1 MTVVLLVLLPALG
14 SVTVL
19 GLRRRARAVGA
30 AAVGSAVATLA
41 VAFVAAWAEPEL
53 AWRWSDTLELTVA
66 VDGFARVMVVLI
78 PVVAAPV
85 LVYAAATVDEGRTRL
100 LALMLGF
107 VAAMELL
114 VVASDLLTL
123 LIAWELIG
131 AFSWALIGHG
141 WRERSN
147 SAAAAQAF
155 ITTRIGDLGL
165 YVAAGM
171 TFASTGGLG
180 YVDLA
185 TVDGAHQDALAAGL
199 LLAVAA
205 KSAQL
210 PFSPWLFSAMAGPTP
225 VSALLHSATLV
236 SAGAYLLI
244 RVAPAL
250 EPTGWFLPAVAGLGM
265 ATALAGGVTAV
276 LQSQAKRVL
285 AASTSAQY
293 GLMFVAVGAGSTAA
307 AGAHLVTHAAFK
319 SLLFLGAGVA
329 IHTAGS
335 GDLGDMRLG
344 RVLPGVA
351 RLSLV
356 GAVALAAIPPLGAAW
371 SKQEIGAAAAHSST
385 WLLLGVL
392 VAGALS
398 VTYALRYQLLVFG
411 RGPADDKRIDHRA
424 GGQPTTSERWSLG
437 VLAAITIALS
447 VLWLPG
453 IGKVLE
459 RATGG
464 ELYEAPLWELV
475 VTLAVAAAVTAG
487 VFWVYRTGR
496 LNALAPAGPLGLAA
510 DWYGL
515 ARLSRVTVVDPTLAL
530 SRGLARFDERV
541 VDAGVRGAERL
552 TRTLSRLAW
561 RRSEWSLDAF
571 VRGLGSAVGLG
582 ARGTRAADERSI
594 DGAVRAL
601 AALTIKGADAS
612 RTTDDR
618 VVDGAV
624 EGSAWIVGVGGHAS
638 RKLQT
643 GQAHHYYAIVAVGFV
658 VATAVLLALSS

>member
-1 MTVVLLVLLPALG
+1 MTVALLVLLPALG
-14 SVTVL
+14 SASVL
-19 GLRRRARAVGA
+19 GLRRRPHGVGA
-30 AAVGSAVATLA
+30 AAVGAAVATLA
-41 VAFVAAWAEPEL
+41 IAVVAAWAEPGL
-53 AWRWSDTLELTVA
+53 AWRWSDTLELRVA

-85 LVYAAATVDEGRTRL
+85 LAYAAATVAEGRTRL
-100 LALMLGF
+100 LALLLGF

-123 LIAWELIG
+123 LLAWELIG

-147 SAAAAQAF
+147 GAAAAQAF

-171 TFASTGGLG
+171 TFAATGGLG
-180 YVDLA
+180 YDDLA
-185 TVDGAHQDALAAGL
+185 AVDGARQDALAAGL

-250 EPTGWFLPAVAGLGM
+250 EAVGWFLPAVAGLGM
-265 ATALAGGVTAV
+265 ATALAGGVSAV

-293 GLMFVAVGAGSTAA
+293 GLMFVAVGVGSTAA
-307 AGAHLVTHAAFK
+307 AGAQLVTHAAFK

-329 IHTAGS
+329 IHAAGS
-335 GDLGDMRLG
+335 GDLGGMGLG
-344 RVLPGVA
+344 RVLPRIAG
-351 RLSLV
+351 LSLV
-356 GAVALAAIPPLGAAW
+356 GVGALAAIPPLGGAW
-371 SKQEIGAAAAHSST
+371 SKKEIGAAAAHSSV

-398 VTYALRYQLLVFG
+398 VVYAFRYQLLAFG
-411 RGPADDKRIDHRA
+411 RSPDDDDIDRRVEA
-424 GGQPTTSERWSLG
+424 QPTTPERWSLG
-437 VLAAITIALS
+437 VLAAITVALS

-453 IGKVLE
+453 SSEVLE

-464 ELYEAPLWELV
+464 ELYEAPLWELA
-475 VTLAVAAAVTAG
+475 VTLAITGAVAAG
-487 VFWVYRTGR
+487 VVWAWRARR
-496 LNALAPAGPLGLAA
+496 LNPSAPEGLLAAVA

-515 ARLSRVTVVDPTLAL
+515 AWLSRVVVVDPTLAL
-530 SRGLARFDERV
+530 SRGLARFDDRV

-552 TRTLSRLAW
+552 TRRLSRLAW
-561 RRSEWSLDAF
+561 GRAEWSLDAF
-571 VRGLGSAVGLG
+571 VRGLAGAVGLG
-582 ARGTRAADERSI
+582 ARGTRAADERSV

-601 AALTIKGADAS
+601 AALTIKGADVSGVA
-612 RTTDDR
+612 DDR

-624 EGSAWIVGVGGHAS
+624 EGSAWLVGVGGDAS

-658 VATAVLLALSS
+658 VAAAVLLALSS

>member
-1 MTVVLLVLLPALG
+1 MTVALLVLLPVLG
-14 SVTVL
+14 SASVL
-19 GLRRRARAVGA
+19 GLRRRRHAVGA
-30 AAVGSAVATLA
+30 AAVGAAIATVAVALI
-41 VAFVAAWAEPEL
+41 AAWAEPKL
-53 AWRWSDTLELTVA
+53 AWRWSDTLELSVA
-66 VDGFARVMVVLI
+66 VDGFARVMVVLV

-85 LVYAAATVDEGRTRL
+85 MAYAAATVEEGRSRL
-100 LALMLGF
+100 LALLLGF

-123 LIAWELIG
+123 LLAWELIG

-147 SAAAAQAF
+147 SAAPAQAF

-171 TFASTGGLG
+171 TFAATGGLG
-180 YVDLA
+180 YDELA
-185 TVDGAHQDALAAGL
+185 AVDGARQDALAAGL

-250 EPTGWFLPAVAGLGM
+250 ESVGWFLPAVAGLGM
-265 ATALAGGVTAV
+265 ATALAGGVSAV

-307 AGAHLVTHAAFK
+307 AGAQLVTHAAFK

-329 IHTAGS
+329 IHAAGS
-335 GDLGDMRLG
+335 SDLGGMGLG
-344 RVLPGVA
+344 RALPRIAG
-351 RLSLV
+351 LSLV
-356 GAVALAAIPPLGAAW
+356 GVAALAAIPPLGGAW
-371 SKQEIGAAAAHSST
+371 SKKEIGAAAAHSSM
-385 WLLLGVL
+385 WLFAGVL
-392 VAGALS
+392 VAGALT
-398 VTYALRYQLLVFG
+398 VAYAFRYQLLTFG
-411 RGPADDKRIDHRA
+411 RAPAGEDIGRRA
-424 GGQPTTSERWSLG
+424 GALPTTGEHWSLG
-437 VLAAITIALS
+437 ALAAITVALS

-453 IGKVLE
+453 SSEVLE

-464 ELYEAPLWELV
+464 ELYETPLWELGL
-475 VTLAVAAAVTAG
+475 TLAITGAVAAG
-487 VFWVYRTGR
+487 VLWAWRTQR
-496 LNALAPAGPLGLAA
+496 LNPTAPEGVMAVVA

-515 ARLSRVTVVDPTLAL
+515 ARLSRVAVVDPTLAL
-530 SRGLARFDERV
+530 SRNLARFDDRV

-552 TRTLSRLAW
+552 ARTLSRLAW
-561 RRSEWSLDAF
+561 GRAEWSLDAY
-571 VRGLGSAVGLG
+571 VHGVAGAVGLG
-582 ARGTRAADERSI
+582 ARGTRIADERSV

-601 AALTIKGADAS
+601 AALTLKGADAS
-612 RTTDDR
+612 GVADDR
-618 VVDGAV
+618 IVDGAV
-624 EGSAWIVGVGGHAS
+624 EGSAWLVGVGGHTS

-658 VATAVLLALSS
+658 VAAALLLALTS

>member
-1 MTVVLLVLLPALG
+1 MTVALLVLLPAMG
-14 SVTVL
+14 SASVL
-19 GLRRRARAVGA
+19 GLRHRSRAAGA
-30 AAVGSAVATLA
+30 AAVGSTVAALA
-41 VAFVAAWAEPEL
+41 VALVVAGSEPEL
-53 AWRWSDTLELTVA
+53 AWRWSDTLELGVS
-66 VDGFARVMVVLI
+66 VDGFARVMVVL
-78 PVVAAPV
+78 VALVAAPV
-85 LVYAAATVDEGRTRL
+85 VAYAAATVEEGRTRL

-123 LIAWELIG
+123 LMAWELIG

-171 TFASTGGLG
+171 TFAAAGGLG
-180 YVDLA
+180 YDDLA
-185 TVDGAHQDALAAGL
+185 AVDGARRHALAAGL

-265 ATALAGGVTAV
+265 ATAVAGGLTAV

-307 AGAHLVTHAAFK
+307 AGAQLVTHAVFK
-319 SLLFLGAGVA
+319 SLLFLCAGVA
-329 IHTAGS
+329 IHAAGT
-335 GDLGDMRLG
+335 GELGNMRLG
-344 RVLPGVA
+344 RVVPRVA

-356 GAVALAAIPPLGAAW
+356 GAAALAAIPPLGGAW

-392 VAGALS
+392 IAGALT
-398 VTYALRYQLLVFG
+398 VTYAFRYHLLAFG
-411 RGPADDKRIDHRA
+411 RGPADPNRIGHRVDV
-424 GGQPTTSERWSLG
+424 QPTTSERWSLG
-437 VLAAITIALS
+437 VLAAMTVALS
-447 VLWLPG
+447 ILWLPG
-453 IGKVLE
+453 SGDVLE

-464 ELYEAPLWELV
+464 ELYAAPLWELV
-475 VTLAVAAAVTAG
+475 VTLAVTAAVTAG
-487 VFWVYRTGR
+487 VHWAWRTGR
-496 LNALAPAGPLGLAA
+496 LHASAPAGALGVAA

-515 ARLSRVTVVDPTLAL
+515 ARLSRVTVVNPTLAL
-530 SRGLARFDERV
+530 SRGLARFDDRV
-541 VDAGVRGAERL
+541 VDAGVRGAEQL

-561 RRSEWSLDAF
+561 RRAEWSLDAL
-571 VRGLGSAVGLG
+571 VRGVAGAVGIG
-582 ARGTRAADERSI
+582 ARGTRIADERSV

-612 RTTDDR
+612 RTADDR
-618 VVDGAV
+618 VVDRAV
-624 EGSAWIVGVGGHAS
+624 EGSAWLVGVGGHAS

-643 GQAHHYYAIVAVGFV
+643 GQAHHYYAIVAVGSV
-658 VATAVLLALSS
+658 VATVVLLALSS

>member
-1 MTVVLLVLLPALG
+1 MTAVLLVLLPALG
-14 SVTVL
+14 SASVL
-19 GLRRRARAVGA
+19 GLRRRSRAVGA

-41 VAFVAAWAEPEL
+41 VALVAAWAEPER
-53 AWRWSDTLELTVA
+53 AWRWSDTLELGVA

-85 LVYAAATVDEGRTRL
+85 LAYAAATVDEGRTRL
-100 LALMLGF
+100 LALLLGF

-131 AFSWALIGHG
+131 AFSWALIGYG
-141 WRERSN
+141 WRERAN

-171 TFASTGGLG
+171 TFAATGGLG
-180 YVDLA
+180 YDDLA
-185 TVDGAHQDALAAGL
+185 AVDGGRQDVLAAAL
-199 LLAVAA
+199 LVAVAA

-250 EPTGWFLPAVAGLGM
+250 EPTGWFLPAVAGVGM
-265 ATALAGGVTAV
+265 VTALAGGVTAV

-307 AGAHLVTHAAFK
+307 AGAQLVTHAVFK

-329 IHTAGS
+329 IHAAGS

-344 RVLPGVA
+344 RVVPRVA
-351 RLSLV
+351 GFSLV
-356 GAVALAAIPPLGAAW
+356 GAAALAAIPPLGAAS
-371 SKQEIGAAAAHSST
+371 SKQAIGAAAAHSST

-398 VTYALRYQLLVFG
+398 VTYAFRYQLLAFG
-411 RGPADDKRIDHRA
+411 RGPTDDDRICDRVDA
-424 GGQPTTSERWSLG
+424 QPTTSERWSLG

-447 VLWLPG
+447 ALWFPG
-453 IGKVLE
+453 SGEVLE
-459 RATGG
+459 RVTDG
-464 ELYEAPLWELV
+464 ELYEAPLWEFG
-475 VTLAVAAAVTAG
+475 VTLGLTAAVTAG
-487 VFWVYRTGR
+487 VLWAWRTGR
-496 LNALAPAGPLGLAA
+496 LNTSAPQGAVAVAA

-530 SRGLARFDERV
+530 SRGLARIDDRV
-541 VDAGVRGAERL
+541 VDAGVRGVERL

-561 RRSEWSLDAF
+561 GRAEWSLDAL
-571 VRGLGSAVGLG
+571 VRGLAGAVGLG
-582 ARGTRAADERSI
+582 ARGTRVVDERSV

-601 AALTIKGADAS
+601 AALTVKGAGAS
-612 RTTDDR
+612 RTADDR

-624 EGSAWIVGVGGHAS
+624 EGSAWLVGVGGHAS

-658 VATAVLLALSS
+658 VAAAVLLAMSS

>member
-1 MTVVLLVLLPALG
+1 MTVALLVLLPVLG
-14 SVTVL
+14 SASVL
-19 GLRRRARAVGA
+19 GLRRRPHGVGA
-30 AAVGSAVATLA
+30 AAVGAAVATLA
-41 VAFVAAWAEPEL
+41 AAMVAAWAEPRL
-53 AWRWSDTLELTVA
+53 AWRWSDTLELSVA

-85 LVYAAATVDEGRTRL
+85 LAYAAATVEEGRTRL

-123 LIAWELIG
+123 LLAWELIG

-147 SAAAAQAF
+147 GAAAAQAF

-165 YVAAGM
+165 YVAAGT
-171 TFASTGGLG
+171 TFAATGGLG
-180 YVDLA
+180 YDDLA
-185 TVDGAHQDALAAGL
+185 AVDGARQDALAAGL

-244 RVAPAL
+244 RVAPSL
-250 EPTGWFLPAVAGLGM
+250 EPVGWFLPAVAGLGM
-265 ATALAGGVTAV
+265 ATALAGGVSAA

-307 AGAHLVTHAAFK
+307 AGAQLVTHAAFK

-329 IHTAGS
+329 IHAAGS
-335 GDLGDMRLG
+335 GDLGAMRLG
-344 RVLPGVA
+344 RVLPRTAG
-351 RLSLV
+351 LSLV
-356 GAVALAAIPPLGAAW
+356 GVAALAAIPPLGGAW
-371 SKQEIGAAAAHSST
+371 SKQEIGAAAAHSSV

-398 VTYALRYQLLVFG
+398 VVYAFRYQVLAFG
-411 RGPADDKRIDHRA
+411 RGPDNDIGRRVEA
-424 GGQPTTSERWSLG
+424 QPTTAERWSLG
-437 VLAAITIALS
+437 VLAAITVALS

-453 IGKVLE
+453 SSEVLE
-459 RATGG
+459 RVTGG
-464 ELYEAPLWELV
+464 QLYEAPLWELT
-475 VTLAVAAAVTAG
+475 VTLAVTGTAAAG
-487 VFWVYRTGR
+487 VFRAWRAHRLDPSAREGR
-496 LNALAPAGPLGLAA
+496 AAVVA

-515 ARLSRVTVVDPTLAL
+515 ARLSRVAVVEPTLAL
-530 SRGLARFDERV
+530 SRGLARFDDRV
-541 VDAGVRGAERL
+541 VDAGVRGAEQL
-552 TRTLSRLAW
+552 TRRLSRVVWGRA
-561 RRSEWSLDAF
+561 EWSLDAF
-571 VRGLGSAVGLG
+571 VHGLAGAVGLG
-582 ARGTRAADERSI
+582 ARGTRTADERSV

-601 AALTIKGADAS
+601 AALTLKGADAS
-612 RTTDDR
+612 GVADDR

-624 EGSAWIVGVGGHAS
+624 EGSAWLVGVGGHAS

-658 VATAVLLALSS
+658 VAAAVLLALTS

>member
-1 MTVVLLVLLPALG
+1 MV
-14 SVTVL
+14 
-19 GLRRRARAVGA
+19 AR
-30 AAVGSAVATLA
+30 
-41 VAFVAAWAEPEL
+41 AEPEL
-53 AWRWSDTLELTVA
+53 AWRWSDTLELSVA
-66 VDGFARVMVVLI
+66 VDGFGRIMVVLI

-85 LVYAAATVDEGRTRL
+85 LAYAAATVAEGRTRL

-147 SAAAAQAF
+147 SVAAAQAF

-171 TFASTGGLG
+171 TFAATGGLG
-180 YVDLA
+180 YDDLA
-185 TVDGAHQDALAAGL
+185 TVDGARRDALAAGL

-265 ATALAGGVTAV
+265 ATALAGGVTAA
-276 LQSQAKRVL
+276 LQWQAKRVL

-307 AGAHLVTHAAFK
+307 AGAQLVTHAVFK
-319 SLLFLGAGVA
+319 SLLFLCAGVA
-329 IHTAGS
+329 IHAARS

-344 RVLPGVA
+344 RVVPRVA

-356 GAVALAAIPPLGAAW
+356 GAAALAAIPPLGGAW

-385 WLLLGVL
+385 WLLVGVL

-398 VTYALRYQLLVFG
+398 VTYALRYHLLAFG
-411 RGPADDKRIDHRA
+411 RDPTDDNRIGHRLDA
-424 GGQPTTSERWSLG
+424 QPTTLERWSLG
-437 VLAAITIALS
+437 VLAAITVALS

-453 IGKVLE
+453 SGEVLE

-464 ELYEAPLWELV
+464 ELYAAPLWELV
-475 VTLAVAAAVTAG
+475 LTLAVTAAVTAS
-487 VFWVYRTGR
+487 VFWAWRTGR
-496 LNALAPAGPLGLAA
+496 LNASAPAGALGAAAA

-515 ARLSRVTVVDPTLAL
+515 ARLSRVTVVNPTLAL
-530 SRGLARFDERV
+530 SRGLARFDDRV
-541 VDAGVRGAERL
+541 VDAGVRGAEQL

-561 RRSEWSLDAF
+561 RRAEWSLDALIH
-571 VRGLGSAVGLG
+571 GLAGAVGLG
-582 ARGTRAADERSI
+582 ARGTRVADERSI

-612 RTTDDR
+612 RTADDR

-624 EGSAWIVGVGGHAS
+624 EGSAWLVGVGGHAS

-643 GQAHHYYAIVAVGFV
+643 GQAHHYYAIVAMGLV

>member
-1 MTVVLLVLLPALG
+1 MTVALVVLLPALG
-14 SVTVL
+14 SASVL
-19 GLRRRARAVGA
+19 GLGRRPEAVGA
-30 AAVGSAVATLA
+30 AAVSAAVATLA
-41 VAFVAAWAEPEL
+41 VALVAAWTEPEL
-53 AWRWSDTLELTVA
+53 AWRWSDTLELSVA
-66 VDGFARVMVVLI
+66 VDGFARAMVVLV

-85 LVYAAATVDEGRTRL
+85 LAYAAATVEEGRTRL
-100 LALMLGF
+100 LALLLGF

-123 LIAWELIG
+123 LLAWELIG

-141 WRERSN
+141 WRERPDG
-147 SAAAAQAF
+147 AAAAQAF
-155 ITTRIGDLGL
+155 ITTRVGDLGL

-171 TFASTGGLG
+171 SFAATGGLAYG
-180 YVDLA
+180 DLA
-185 TVDGAHQDALAAGL
+185 SVDGARQDALAAGL

-250 EPTGWFLPAVAGLGM
+250 EGVGWFLPAVAGIGM
-265 ATALAGGVTAV
+265 ATALAGGVIAV

-307 AGAHLVTHAAFK
+307 AGAQLVTHAAFK
-319 SLLFLGAGVA
+319 SLLFLAAGVA
-329 IHTAGS
+329 IHRAGS
-335 GDLGDMRLG
+335 GELGRMGLG
-344 RVLPGVA
+344 RVLPRIAG
-351 RLSLV
+351 LSFV
-356 GAVALAAIPPLGAAW
+356 GAAALAAIPPLGGAW
-371 SKQEIGAAAAHSST
+371 SKKEIGAAAAHSST

-398 VTYALRYQLLVFG
+398 VTYALRYQLLAFG
-411 RGPADDKRIDHRA
+411 RVPAGESIGRQADA
-424 GGQPTTSERWSLG
+424 QPTTAERWSLG
-437 VLAAITIALS
+437 VLAAITVALS

-453 IGKVLE
+453 SGEALE

-464 ELYEAPLWELV
+464 ERYEAPLWELGL
-475 VTLAVAAAVTAG
+475 TLAITGAVAAGVLWAWLAHRLHPSAPEGLMAVVAE
-487 VFWVYRTGR
+487 
-496 LNALAPAGPLGLAA
+496 
-510 DWYGL
+510 WYGL
-515 ARLSRVTVVDPTLAL
+515 ARLSRVAVVDPTLAL
-530 SRGLARFDERV
+530 SRGLARFDDRI

-552 TRTLSRLAW
+552 TRTLSRFAW
-561 RRSEWSLDAF
+561 GRAEWSLDAL
-571 VRGLGSAVGLG
+571 VRGMAGAVGIG
-582 ARGTRAADERSI
+582 ARGTRVADERSV

-601 AALTIKGADAS
+601 AAVTLRSADAS
-612 RTTDDR
+612 GVADDR

-624 EGSAWIVGVGGHAS
+624 EGSAWLVGVGGHAS

-643 GQAHHYYAIVAVGFV
+643 GQVHHYYAIVAVGFV
-658 VATAVLLALSS
+658 VAAAVLLALSS

>member
-1 MTVVLLVLLPALG
+1 MTVALLVLLPALG
-14 SVTVL
+14 SAWVL
-19 GLRRRARAVGA
+19 GLRRRPRAVGA
-30 AAVGSAVATLA
+30 AAVGAAGATL
-41 VAFVAAWAEPEL
+41 VAALVAAWAEPEL
-53 AWRWSDTLELTVA
+53 SWRWSDALELRVA
-66 VDGFARVMVVLI
+66 VDGFARVMVVLV

-85 LVYAAATVDEGRTRL
+85 LAYAAATVEEGRTRL
-100 LALMLGF
+100 LALLLGF
-107 VAAMELL
+107 VAAMGLL

-123 LIAWELIG
+123 LLAWELIG
-131 AFSWALIGHG
+131 ALSWALIGHG

-147 SAAAAQAF
+147 GAAAAQAF

-171 TFASTGGLG
+171 TFAARGGLG
-180 YVDLA
+180 YDDLA
-185 TVDGAHQDALAAGL
+185 AVDGTRQDALAAGL

-250 EPTGWFLPAVAGLGM
+250 EAVGWFLPAVAGLGM
-265 ATALAGGVTAV
+265 ATALAGGVVAV

-293 GLMFVAVGAGSTAA
+293 GLMLGAVGAGSTAA
-307 AGAHLVTHAAFK
+307 AGAQLVTHAAFK

-329 IHTAGS
+329 IHAAGS
-335 GDLGDMRLG
+335 GDLRGMGLG
-344 RVLPGVA
+344 RVLPRIAG
-351 RLSLV
+351 LSLV
-356 GAVALAAIPPLGAAW
+356 GVAALAAIPPLGGAW
-371 SKQEIGAAAAHSST
+371 SKKEIGAAAAHSSM
-385 WLLLGVL
+385 WLLVGVL
-392 VAGALS
+392 VASALT
-398 VTYALRYQLLVFG
+398 VAYAFRYQLLAFG
-411 RGPADDKRIDHRA
+411 RGPNDDDIDRRIEA
-424 GGQPTTSERWSLG
+424 QPTTAERRSLG
-437 VLAAITIALS
+437 VLATVTVALS

-453 IGKVLE
+453 SGEVLE

-464 ELYEAPLWELV
+464 ELYEAPLWELA
-475 VTLAVAAAVTAG
+475 VTLAITATVAAAV
-487 VFWVYRTGR
+487 FWAWRAHR
-496 LNALAPAGPLGLAA
+496 LNPSAREGRMAMVA

-515 ARLSRVTVVDPTLAL
+515 ATLSRVAVVDPTLAL
-530 SRGLARFDERV
+530 SRSLGRFDDRV

-561 RRSEWSLDAF
+561 GRAEWSLDAL
-571 VRGLGSAVGLG
+571 VRGLAGAVGLG
-582 ARGTRAADERSI
+582 ARGTRVADERSI

-601 AALTIKGADAS
+601 AALTLRGADAS
-612 RTTDDR
+612 GVADDR

-624 EGSAWIVGVGGHAS
+624 EGSAWLVGAGGHES

-643 GQAHHYYAIVAVGFV
+643 GQSHHYYAIVAVGFV
-658 VATAVLLALSS
+658 VTTAILLALSS

>member
-1 MTVVLLVLLPALG
+1 MTLVLLLVLPALG
-14 SVTVL
+14 SALVL
-19 GLRRRARAVGA
+19 GLRRRSRAVGV
-30 AAVGSAVATLA
+30 AAVCSAVATLLVA
-41 VAFVAAWAEPEL
+41 VVAAGAEPEL
-53 AWRWSDTLELTVA
+53 AWRWSDALELSIA
-66 VDGFARVMVVLI
+66 ADGFARVMVVLV

-85 LVYAAATVDEGRTRL
+85 LAYAAATVEEGRTRL
-100 LALMLGF
+100 LALLLGF
-107 VAAMELL
+107 VGAMELL

-123 LIAWELIG
+123 LFAWELIG

-155 ITTRIGDLGL
+155 VTTRIGDLGL

-171 TFASTGGLG
+171 TFAATGGLG
-180 YVDLA
+180 YDELA
-185 TVDGAHQDALAAGL
+185 SVDGAHRHALAAGL

-244 RVAPAL
+244 RMAPAL
-250 EPTGWFLPAVAGLGM
+250 EPTGWFLPAVAAIGM
-265 ATALAGGVTAV
+265 ATALAGGVIAV

-307 AGAHLVTHAAFK
+307 AGAQLVTHAAFK

-329 IHTAGS
+329 IHAAGS
-335 GDLGDMRLG
+335 SDLGGMRLG
-344 RVLPGVA
+344 RVLPRIAG
-351 RLSLV
+351 LSLV
-356 GAVALAAIPPLGAAW
+356 GAAALAAVPPLGGAW
-371 SKQEIGAAAAHSST
+371 SKLQIGAAAAHSSL

-392 VAGALS
+392 VAGGLS
-398 VTYALRYQLLVFG
+398 VAYAFRYQLLAFG
-411 RGPADDKRIDHRA
+411 RDPTDDDRTGRRVA
-424 GGQPTTSERWSLG
+424 SQPTASERWSLG
-437 VLAAITIALS
+437 VLAAITVGLS
-447 VLWLPG
+447 LLWLPG
-453 IGKVLE
+453 SGEVLE

-464 ELYEAPLWELV
+464 ELYEAPLWEVV
-475 VTLAVAAAVTAG
+475 VTLAITAAVGAG
-487 VFWVYRTGR
+487 VIGAWRAHR
-496 LNALAPAGPLGLAA
+496 LNPSAPEGPVAGVA

-515 ARLSRVTVVDPTLAL
+515 ASLSRVTVVDPTLAL
-530 SRGLARFDERV
+530 SRGLARFDDRV
-541 VDAGVRGAERL
+541 VDAGMRGAERL

-561 RRSEWSLDAF
+561 GRAEWGLDAL
-571 VRGLGSAVGLG
+571 VRGLAGAVGLG
-582 ARGTRAADERSI
+582 ALGARRADEGPV
-594 DGAVRAL
+594 DGAVRAM
-601 AALTIKGADAS
+601 AALTLKSADVSGAA
-612 RTTDDR
+612 DDR

-624 EGSAWIVGVGGHAS
+624 EGSAWLVGVGGHTS

-643 GQAHHYYAIVAVGFV
+643 GQAHHYYAIVAVGVAV
-658 VATAVLLALSS
+658 VAALLLTLSS

>member
-1 MTVVLLVLLPALG
+1 MTVALLVLLPALG
-14 SVTVL
+14 SASVL
-19 GLRRRARAVGA
+19 GLRRRPHGVGA
-30 AAVGSAVATLA
+30 AAVGAAVATLA
-41 VAFVAAWAEPEL
+41 VALLAAWAEPGL
-53 AWRWSDTLELTVA
+53 AWRWSDTLELRVA

-78 PVVAAPV
+78 PAIAAPV
-85 LVYAAATVDEGRTRL
+85 LAYATATVEEGRIRL

-123 LIAWELIG
+123 LLAWELIG

-147 SAAAAQAF
+147 GAAATQAF

-171 TFASTGGLG
+171 TFAATGGLG
-180 YVDLA
+180 YDDLA
-185 TVDGAHQDALAAGL
+185 AVDGARQDALAAGL

-250 EPTGWFLPAVAGLGM
+250 EPVGWFLPAVAGLGM
-265 ATALAGGVTAV
+265 ATALAGGVSAV

-307 AGAHLVTHAAFK
+307 AGAQLVTHAAFK

-329 IHTAGS
+329 VHAAGT
-335 GDLGDMRLG
+335 GDLGGMRLG
-344 RVLPGVA
+344 RVLPRIA
-351 RLSLV
+351 RPSLV
-356 GAVALAAIPPLGAAW
+356 GVAALAAIPPLGGAW
-371 SKQEIGAAAAHSST
+371 SKKEIGAAAAHSST

-392 VAGALS
+392 AAGALS
-398 VTYALRYQLLVFG
+398 VAYAFRYQLLAFG
-411 RGPADDKRIDHRA
+411 RAPVGDDTDRHARV
-424 GGQPTTSERWSLG
+424 QPTTAERWSLG
-437 VLAAITIALS
+437 VLASITVALS

-453 IGKVLE
+453 SSEVLA

-464 ELYEAPLWELV
+464 ELYEAPLWELA
-475 VTLAVAAAVTAG
+475 VTFAITGAVAAG
-487 VFWVYRTGR
+487 VLWAWRAHR
-496 LNALAPAGPLGLAA
+496 LSPFAPAGRMAVVA

-515 ARLSRVTVVDPTLAL
+515 ARLSRVAVVDPTLAL
-530 SRGLARFDERV
+530 SRGLARIDDRV

-552 TRTLSRLAW
+552 TGTLSRLAW
-561 RRSEWSLDAF
+561 GRAEWSLDAF
-571 VRGLGSAVGLG
+571 VRGLAGAVGLG
-582 ARGTRAADERSI
+582 ARGTRVADERSV

-612 RTTDDR
+612 GVVDDR

-624 EGSAWIVGVGGHAS
+624 EGSAWLVGVGGHAS

-658 VATAVLLALSS
+658 VAAAVLLVLSS

>member
-14 SVTVL
+14 SAAVI
-19 GLRRRARAVGA
+19 GLRRRPDAVGPTAVGA
-30 AAVGSAVATLA
+30 AVAALA
-41 VAFVAAWAEPEL
+41 VALVAAWAEPEL
-53 AWRWSDTLELTVA
+53 AWRWSDTLELSVA

-78 PVVAAPV
+78 PAVAAPV
-85 LVYAAATVDEGRTRL
+85 LTYAAATVEEGRTRL

-123 LIAWELIG
+123 LLAWELIG

-141 WRERSN
+141 WQDRSN

-171 TFASTGGLG
+171 TFAATGGLG
-180 YVDLA
+180 FDDLA
-185 TVDGAHQDALAAGL
+185 AVDGARQDALAAGV

-244 RVAPAL
+244 RVSPAL
-250 EPTGWFLPAVAGLGM
+250 EPTGWFLPAVAGVGM

-293 GLMFVAVGAGSTAA
+293 GLMFVAIGAGSTAA
-307 AGAHLVTHAAFK
+307 AGAQLVTHAAFK

-329 IHTAGS
+329 IHTAGT
-335 GDLGDMRLG
+335 GELGGMRLG
-344 RVLPGVA
+344 RVVPRVA
-351 RLSLV
+351 ALSLV
-356 GAVALAAIPPLGAAW
+356 GAAALAAIPPLGAAW
-371 SKQEIGAAAAHSST
+371 SKQAIGAAAAHSSM

-398 VTYALRYQLLVFG
+398 VTYAFRYQLLAFG
-411 RGPADDKRIDHRA
+411 RGPTDDDRIGHRA
-424 GGQPTTSERWSLG
+424 NAQPTTWERWSLG
-437 VLAAITIALS
+437 VLAAITVALS
-447 VLWLPG
+447 VLWLPASDEF
-453 IGKVLE
+453 LE
-459 RATGG
+459 QVTGG
-464 ELYEAPLWELV
+464 ELYAAPPWEFG
-475 VTLAVAAAVTAG
+475 VTFGLTAAVTAG
-487 VFWVYRTGR
+487 VLWAWRTGR
-496 LNALAPAGPLGLAA
+496 LNASTPHGPLAVAA

-515 ARLSRVTVVDPTLAL
+515 ARLSRRAVVDPTLAL
-530 SRGLARFDERV
+530 SRGLARIDDRV

-552 TRTLSRLAW
+552 VRTLSRFAW
-561 RRSEWSLDAF
+561 RRAEWNLDTLISGVA
-571 VRGLGSAVGLG
+571 GAVGLG
-582 ARGTRAADERSI
+582 ARGTRMADERSI

-601 AALTIKGADAS
+601 AALTVKGADAS
-612 RTTDDR
+612 RATDDR

-624 EGSAWIVGVGGHAS
+624 EGSAWLVGVGGHAS

-643 GQAHHYYAIVAVGFV
+643 GQAHHYYAIVAVGSV
-658 VATAVLLALSS
+658 IAAAVLLALSS

>member
-1 MTVVLLVLLPALG
+1 MTVALLVLLPALG
-14 SVTVL
+14 SASVL
-19 GLRRRARAVGA
+19 GLRRRPHAVVA
-30 AAVGSAVATLA
+30 AAVGAAVATLA
-41 VAFVAAWAEPEL
+41 VALLAAWAEPEL
-53 AWRWSDTLELTVA
+53 AWRWSDTLELRVA
-66 VDGFARVMVVLI
+66 VDGFARAMVVLI

-85 LVYAAATVDEGRTRL
+85 LAYAAATVAEGRTRL
-100 LALMLGF
+100 LALLLGF

-123 LIAWELIG
+123 LLAWELIG

-147 SAAAAQAF
+147 GAAAAQAF

-171 TFASTGGLG
+171 TFAATGGLG
-180 YVDLA
+180 YDDLA
-185 TVDGAHQDALAAGL
+185 AVDGTRQDALAAGL

-250 EPTGWFLPAVAGLGM
+250 EPVGWFLPAVAGLGM
-265 ATALAGGVTAV
+265 ATALAGGVSAV

-307 AGAHLVTHAAFK
+307 AGAQLVTHAAFK

-329 IHTAGS
+329 IHAAGS
-335 GDLGDMRLG
+335 GDLGAMRLG
-344 RVLPGVA
+344 RVLPRTAG
-351 RLSLV
+351 LSLV
-356 GAVALAAIPPLGAAW
+356 GVAALAAIPPLGGAW
-371 SKQEIGAAAAHSST
+371 SKKEIGAAAAHSSV

-398 VTYALRYQLLVFG
+398 VVYAFRYQLLAFG
-411 RGPADDKRIDHRA
+411 RGPDDDIGRRVEA
-424 GGQPTTSERWSLG
+424 QPTTAERWSLG
-437 VLAAITIALS
+437 VLAAITVALS

-453 IGKVLE
+453 SSEVLE

-464 ELYEAPLWELV
+464 QLYEAPLWELA
-475 VTLAVAAAVTAG
+475 VTLAVTGTAAAG
-487 VFWVYRTGR
+487 VFWAWRAHR
-496 LNALAPAGPLGLAA
+496 LDPSTREGQAAVIA

-515 ARLSRVTVVDPTLAL
+515 ARLSRVAVVEPTLAL
-530 SRGLARFDERV
+530 SRGLAHFDDRV
-541 VDAGVRGAERL
+541 VDAGVRGAEQL
-552 TRTLSRLAW
+552 TRRLSRVVWGRA
-561 RRSEWSLDAF
+561 EWSLDAF
-571 VRGLGSAVGLG
+571 VHGLAGAVGLG
-582 ARGTRAADERSI
+582 ARGTRAADERSV

-601 AALTIKGADAS
+601 AALTLKGADAS
-612 RTTDDR
+612 GVADDR

-624 EGSAWIVGVGGHAS
+624 EGSAWLVGVGGHAS

-658 VATAVLLALSS
+658 VAAAVLLALTS

>member
-1 MTVVLLVLLPALG
+1 MTVALLLVLPGLG
-14 SVTVL
+14 SALVL
-19 GLRRRARAVGA
+19 GLRHRPRAVGA
-30 AAVGSAVATLA
+30 ASVASAVATLA
-41 VAFVAAWAEPEL
+41 VAVVAAAAEPEL
-53 AWRWSDTLELTVA
+53 AWRWSDALELSVS
-66 VDGFARVMVVLI
+66 VDGFARVMVVLV
-78 PVVAAPV
+78 PAVAAPV
-85 LVYAAATVDEGRTRL
+85 LAYAAATVEEGRTRL

-123 LIAWELIG
+123 LFAWELIG
-131 AFSWALIGHG
+131 ACSWALIGHG

-155 ITTRIGDLGL
+155 ITTRVGDLGL
-165 YVAAGM
+165 YMAAGM
-171 TFASTGGLG
+171 TFAATGGFG
-180 YVDLA
+180 YDDLA
-185 TVDGAHQDALAAGL
+185 AVDSTHQHALAAGI

-250 EPTGWFLPAVAGLGM
+250 EAVGWFLPAVAGIGM
-265 ATALAGGVTAV
+265 ATALAGGVIAL

-307 AGAHLVTHAAFK
+307 AGAQLLTHAAFK

-329 IHTAGS
+329 IHAAGS
-335 GDLGDMRLG
+335 GDLGDMGLG
-344 RVLPGVA
+344 RVLPRIAG
-351 RLSLV
+351 LSLV
-356 GAVALAAIPPLGAAW
+356 GAAALAAIPPLGGAW
-371 SKQEIGAAAAHSST
+371 SKQEIGAAAAHSNL

-392 VAGALS
+392 VAGGLS
-398 VTYALRYQLLVFG
+398 VAYAFRYQLLAFG
-411 RGPADDKRIDHRA
+411 RGSTDDDIGRRVDA
-424 GGQPTTSERWSLG
+424 QPTTAERWSLG
-437 VLAAITIALS
+437 VLAAITVGLS
-447 VLWLPG
+447 LLWLPG
-453 IGKVLE
+453 SGEVLE

-464 ELYEAPLWELV
+464 VLYEAPLWEV
-475 VTLAVAAAVTAG
+475 AVTLAITGAVAAVVVWAWRAH
-487 VFWVYRTGR
+487 R
-496 LNALAPAGPLGLAA
+496 LNASAPEGTLAVVA

-515 ARLSRVTVVDPTLAL
+515 ARLSRVAVVDSTLAL
-530 SRGLARFDERV
+530 SRGLARVDDLV

-552 TRTLSRLAW
+552 TRALSRLAW
-561 RRSEWSLDAF
+561 RRAEWSLD
-571 VRGLGSAVGLG
+571 VLVHGLAGTVGLG
-582 ARGTRAADERSI
+582 ARGARRADERSV

-601 AALTIKGADAS
+601 AALTLRSADVSGVA
-612 RTTDDR
+612 DDR

-624 EGSAWIVGVGGHAS
+624 EGSAWLVGVGGHAS

-643 GQAHHYYAIVAVGFV
+643 GQAHHYYAIVAVGFI
-658 VATAVLLALSS
+658 VAAAVLLALSS

>member
-1 MTVVLLVLLPALG
+1 MTVALLVLLPALG
-14 SVTVL
+14 SASVL
-19 GLRRRARAVGA
+19 GLRHRPHAVVA
-30 AAVGSAVATLA
+30 AAVGAAVATLA
-41 VAFVAAWAEPEL
+41 AAMVAAWAEPDL
-53 AWRWSDTLELTVA
+53 AWRWSDTLELSVA

-78 PVVAAPV
+78 PVVAGPV
-85 LVYAAATVDEGRTRL
+85 LAYAAATVEEGRTRL

-123 LIAWELIG
+123 LLAWELIG

-147 SAAAAQAF
+147 GAAATQAF

-171 TFASTGGLG
+171 TFAATGGLG
-180 YVDLA
+180 YDDLA
-185 TVDGAHQDALAAGL
+185 AVDGARQDALAAGL

-250 EPTGWFLPAVAGLGM
+250 EPVGWFLPAVASLGM
-265 ATALAGGVTAV
+265 ATALAGGVSAV

-307 AGAHLVTHAAFK
+307 AGAQLVTHAAFK

-329 IHTAGS
+329 IHAAGS
-335 GDLGDMRLG
+335 GDLGRMGLG
-344 RVLPGVA
+344 RMLPRIAG
-351 RLSLV
+351 LSLV
-356 GAVALAAIPPLGAAW
+356 GVAALAAIPPLGGAW
-371 SKQEIGAAAAHSST
+371 SKKEIGAAAAHSSM
-385 WLLLGVL
+385 WLLIGVL
-392 VAGALS
+392 VAGALT
-398 VTYALRYQLLVFG
+398 VAYAFRYQLLAFG
-411 RGPADDKRIDHRA
+411 RSPDDDDIGRRVA
-424 GGQPTTSERWSLG
+424 AQPTTAERWSLG
-437 VLAAITIALS
+437 VLAAITVALS
-447 VLWLPG
+447 VLWLPSSG
-453 IGKVLE
+453 RVLE

-464 ELYEAPLWELV
+464 ELYEAPLWELA
-475 VTLAVAAAVTAG
+475 VTLAVTGAVAAG
-487 VFWVYRTGR
+487 VFWAWRAHR
-496 LNALAPAGPLGLAA
+496 LNPSAPEGHMGVVA
-510 DWYGL
+510 DWFGL
-515 ARLSRVTVVDPTLAL
+515 ARLSRMAVVDPTLAL
-530 SRGLARFDERV
+530 SRGLARFDDRI

-552 TRTLSRLAW
+552 TRTLSRIAW
-561 RRSEWSLDAF
+561 GRAEWSLDAF
-571 VRGLGSAVGLG
+571 VRGLAGAVGLG
-582 ARGTRAADERSI
+582 ARGTRAADERSV

-601 AALTIKGADAS
+601 AALTLKGADVSGVA
-612 RTTDDR
+612 DDR

-624 EGSAWIVGVGGHAS
+624 EGSAWLVGVGGHAS

-658 VATAVLLALSS
+658 VAAAVLLALSS

>member
-1 MTVVLLVLLPALG
+1 MTVALLVLLPALG
-14 SVTVL
+14 SASVL
-19 GLRRRARAVGA
+19 GLRRRPHGVGA
-30 AAVGSAVATLA
+30 AAVGAAVATLA
-41 VAFVAAWAEPEL
+41 VALLAAWAEPGL
-53 AWRWSDTLELTVA
+53 AWRWSDTLELRVA

-85 LVYAAATVDEGRTRL
+85 LTYAAATVEEGRTRL

-123 LIAWELIG
+123 LLAWELIG

-147 SAAAAQAF
+147 GAAATQAF

-171 TFASTGGLG
+171 TFAATGGLG
-180 YVDLA
+180 YDDLA
-185 TVDGAHQDALAAGL
+185 AVDGARQDALAAGL

-250 EPTGWFLPAVAGLGM
+250 EPVGWFLPAVAGLGM
-265 ATALAGGVTAV
+265 ATALAGGVSAV

-307 AGAHLVTHAAFK
+307 AGAQLVTHAAFK

-329 IHTAGS
+329 IHAAGS
-335 GDLGDMRLG
+335 GDLGAMRLG
-344 RVLPGVA
+344 RVLPRTA
-351 RLSLV
+351 ALSLV
-356 GAVALAAIPPLGAAW
+356 GVAALAAIPPLGGAW
-371 SKQEIGAAAAHSST
+371 SKKEIGAAAAHSSV

-398 VTYALRYQLLVFG
+398 VVYAFRYQLLAFG
-411 RGPADDKRIDHRA
+411 RGPDDDIGRRVEA
-424 GGQPTTSERWSLG
+424 QPTTAERWSLG
-437 VLAAITIALS
+437 VLAAITVALS

-453 IGKVLE
+453 SSEVL
-459 RATGG
+459 
-464 ELYEAPLWELV
+464 
-475 VTLAVAAAVTAG
+475 
-487 VFWVYRTGR
+487 
-496 LNALAPAGPLGLAA
+496 
-510 DWYGL
+510 
-515 ARLSRVTVVDPTLAL
+515 
-530 SRGLARFDERV
+530 
-541 VDAGVRGAERL
+541 
-552 TRTLSRLAW
+552 
-561 RRSEWSLDAF
+561 
-571 VRGLGSAVGLG
+571 
-582 ARGTRAADERSI
+582 
-594 DGAVRAL
+594 
-601 AALTIKGADAS
+601 
-612 RTTDDR
+612 
-618 VVDGAV
+618 
-624 EGSAWIVGVGGHAS
+624 
-638 RKLQT
+638 
-643 GQAHHYYAIVAVGFV
+643 
-658 VATAVLLALSS
+658 

>member
-1 MTVVLLVLLPALG
+1 MTVVLLVLLPTLG
-14 SVTVL
+14 SVAVL
-19 GLRRRARAVGA
+19 GLRRRSRAVGA
-30 AAVGSAVATLA
+30 AAVASAVATVA
-41 VAFVAAWAEPEL
+41 VAVVASWAQPEL
-53 AWRWSDTLELTVA
+53 AWHWSETLELSVA
-66 VDGFARVMVVLI
+66 VDGFARVMVVLV

-85 LVYAAATVDEGRTRL
+85 LVYAAATVKEGRTRL
-100 LALMLGF
+100 LVLMLGF

-141 WRERSN
+141 WRERST

-171 TFASTGGLG
+171 TFAATGGLG
-180 YVDLA
+180 YDDLA
-185 TVDGAHQDALAAGL
+185 TVDGGRQDALAAGL
-199 LLAVAA
+199 LVAVAA

-307 AGAHLVTHAAFK
+307 AGAQLVTHAAFK

-329 IHTAGS
+329 IHAAGS

-344 RVLPGVA
+344 RVVPGVA

-356 GAVALAAIPPLGAAW
+356 GAVALAAIPPLGGAW

-411 RGPADDKRIDHRA
+411 RGPADDNRIDHRVD
-424 GGQPTTSERWSLG
+424 GQPTTSERWSIG
-437 VLAAITIALS
+437 VLATITIALS
-447 VLWLPG
+447 VLWLPSSR
-453 IGKVLE
+453 KVLE
-459 RATGG
+459 QATDG
-464 ELYEAPLWELV
+464 ELYDAPLWELV
-475 VTLAVAAAVTAG
+475 MTLALSAAVAVG
-487 VFWVYRTGR
+487 VLWAWRTGR
-496 LNALAPAGPLGLAA
+496 LNALAPAGARGMAA

-515 ARLSRVTVVDPTLAL
+515 ARLSRVIVVNPTLAL
-530 SRGLARFDERV
+530 SRGLARFDDRV
-541 VDAGVRGAERL
+541 VDAGVRGAEQL

-561 RRSEWSLDAF
+561 RRTEWSLDAL
-571 VRGLGSAVGLG
+571 VRGLAGAVGLG
-582 ARGTRAADERSI
+582 ARGTRVADERSI

-601 AALTIKGADAS
+601 AALTIKGAEAS
-612 RTTDDR
+612 RTADDR

-624 EGSAWIVGVGGHAS
+624 EGSAWLVGVGGHAS

>member
-1 MTVVLLVLLPALG
+1 MTVALLVLLPALG
-14 SVTVL
+14 SASVL
-19 GLRRRARAVGA
+19 GLRHRPHAVVA
-30 AAVGSAVATLA
+30 AAVGAAVATLA
-41 VAFVAAWAEPEL
+41 AAMVAAWAEPDL
-53 AWRWSDTLELTVA
+53 AWRWSDTLELSVA

-85 LVYAAATVDEGRTRL
+85 LAYAAATVEEGRTRL

-123 LIAWELIG
+123 LLAWELIG

-147 SAAAAQAF
+147 GAAATQAF

-171 TFASTGGLG
+171 TFAATGGLG
-180 YVDLA
+180 YDDLA
-185 TVDGAHQDALAAGL
+185 AVDGARQDALAAGL

-250 EPTGWFLPAVAGLGM
+250 EPVGWFLPAVASLGM
-265 ATALAGGVTAV
+265 ATALAGGVSAV

-307 AGAHLVTHAAFK
+307 AGAQLVTHAAFK

-329 IHTAGS
+329 IHAAGS
-335 GDLGDMRLG
+335 GDLGRMGLG
-344 RVLPGVA
+344 RVLPRIAG
-351 RLSLV
+351 LSLV
-356 GAVALAAIPPLGAAW
+356 GVAALAAIPPLGGAW
-371 SKQEIGAAAAHSST
+371 SKKEIGAAAAHSSV

-392 VAGALS
+392 VAGALT
-398 VTYALRYQLLVFG
+398 VAYALRYQLLVFG
-411 RGPADDKRIDHRA
+411 RGPDDDIGRRVEV
-424 GGQPTTSERWSLG
+424 QPTTAERWSLG
-437 VLAAITIALS
+437 VLAAITVVLS
-447 VLWLPG
+447 VLWFPG
-453 IGKVLE
+453 SGEVLE
-459 RATGG
+459 RASGG
-464 ELYEAPLWELV
+464 ELYEAPSWELA
-475 VTLAVAAAVTAG
+475 VTLAITGAVAAGMFWAWRAHRLSPSAPEGLIAV
-487 VFWVYRTGR
+487 
-496 LNALAPAGPLGLAA
+496 AA

-515 ARLSRVTVVDPTLAL
+515 ARLSRVVVVDPTLAL
-530 SRGLARFDERV
+530 SRGLARFDDRV

-561 RRSEWSLDAF
+561 GRAEWSLDAF
-571 VRGLGSAVGLG
+571 VRGLAGAVGLG
-582 ARGTRAADERSI
+582 ARGTRVADERSV

-612 RTTDDR
+612 GVADDR

-624 EGSAWIVGVGGHAS
+624 EGSAWLVGVGGHAS

-658 VATAVLLALSS
+658 VAAAVLLALSS